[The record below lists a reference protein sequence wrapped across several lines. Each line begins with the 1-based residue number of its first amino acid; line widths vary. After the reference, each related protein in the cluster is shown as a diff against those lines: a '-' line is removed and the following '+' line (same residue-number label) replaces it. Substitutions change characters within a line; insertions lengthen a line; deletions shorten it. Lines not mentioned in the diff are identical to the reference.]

1 MAKIRIKR
9 SNVVTSGVAKAPT
22 STQMDYGELAI
33 NYNNFDPVLFIKD
46 SNNDVIRLT
55 GNNLITSVFG
65 RTGDVTSNSSDYA
78 SFYAPLA
85 HVGTGGSQHAEVTTT
100 ANGFMLAGDK
110 AKLDGITAG
119 AQPNVITAF
128 NGRTVANV
136 VPTAGD
142 YDLTQLGD
150 VDISSPSDG
159 QVIAWNSSNAKFEAI
174 NQTPVTNLS
183 TSRNSTT
190 VSVNSSTGT
199 NISIAGASQTNAG
212 ILIASD
218 KTKLDGIATNAEVN
232 VQADFSITDNTL
244 DSFIKNKPTVPSTL
258 GDLTDVSTTG
268 IGNNK
273 IIKYNSSTSRWEIA
287 TETTSSGTVTSITA
301 GSGLNG
307 GTISS
312 SGILSIQNSYLHSTL
327 DSRYLSSSYVPPTV
341 VASSGGSGGSNGTMT
356 AAMAEKVNGIA
367 NNAELNVNADW
378 NSTSGD
384 SQILNKPSI
393 PSSLNNLND
402 VSLSNSQSNQILQYN
417 GSNWVNSGVT
427 LNELSDVSAG
437 SPSSGQI
444 LSYNGSNWVL
454 SAAPSGTTNLGTST
468 STSNV
473 TITSSSGSNTAI
485 AVATS
490 SRAGVLDTTLFN
502 KLNGIETGAQVNP
515 TNISAFT
522 NNEGYITSS
531 SLPTNNN
538 QLTNGAGYVTA
549 SQCNTVIGTDS
560 DINTDGATVIDQL
573 NMTDGVIT
581 SHSTRTITLADLGYS
596 GATNANYVEN
606 NNQLTNGAGYVTSSG
621 NTTIG
626 TSNDVVANSGA
637 TIISKLYLTNGVVTN
652 TQSRTLTLNDFGFSL
667 VNDSSGNLGIG
678 DNVLTSVSS
687 GERNTG
693 FGDAANQSIS
703 SGDDNTAFGYDALK
717 SVSGGYRTTGI
728 GSKALAS
735 QTSGGDVVAIGVE
748 ALNSHTSPYNCVAI
762 GSYAAQDMSGLFS
775 GTSSVFVGSK
785 AGSGIL
791 SGSGKAGMCVHV
803 GYEAGFQAD
812 GNNNIGIGYKAG
824 QYMDGDNNIEIGNIA
839 GGSYSKI
846 HNIGS
851 NSNRIVIGNNSST
864 NAYIKIAWSTT
875 SDARDKMNFSSVPYG
890 LEFVNNLKPISFQ
903 FKKEREINEP
913 SGNIRYGFKAQDIL
927 SLEGDNPVIID
938 NEDEDSLKFQSD
950 NLVPVLVNAIQEL
963 SAEVSSLKQLI

>member
-33 NYNNFDPVLFIKD
+33 NYNTFDPVLFIKD

-65 RTGDVTSNSSDYA
+65 RTGDITAGASDYA
-78 SFYAPLA
+78 SFYAPIA
-85 HVGTGGSQHAEVTTT
+85 HVSSGGSQHAEVTTT
-100 ANGFMLAGDK
+100 ANGFMIAGDK

-128 NGRTVANV
+128 NGRTVANI
-136 VPTAGD
+136 VPTEGD
-142 YDLTQLGD
+142 YSLNMLSD
-150 VDISSPSDG
+150 VQIGTPTNG
-159 QVIAWNSSNAKFEAI
+159 QTIGWDANTSQFEL
-174 NQTPVTNLS
+174 QTPTPGTNITVTRYDNRVLIQ
-183 TSRNSTT
+183 
-190 VSVNSSTGT
+190 SSTGSDVVLNAAVVGNT
-199 NISIAGASQTNAG
+199 GLRYAGVMTA
-212 ILIASD
+212 D
-218 KTKLDGIATNAEVN
+218 DREKLDGIATNAEVN
-232 VQADFSITDNTL
+232 VQSDFSITDSTL

-287 TETTSSGTVTSITA
+287 TETTSGGTVTSITA

-312 SGILSIQNSYLHSTL
+312 SGTLSIQNSYLHSTL

-367 NNAELNVNADW
+367 NNAEVNVNADW

-384 SQILNKPSI
+384 SKILNKPSI

-402 VSLSNSQSNQILQYN
+402 VSLSNSQSNQVLQYN

-444 LSYNGSNWVL
+444 LSYNGSNWALVNAT
-454 SAAPSGTTNLGTST
+454 SSTTNLGTST

-538 QLTNGAGYVTA
+538 QLTNGAAYITA
-549 SQCNTVIGTDS
+549 TRNDNQAINFGTGNDVEFFCDGSHMYTDLNSGIGNWYIRDGSETRFTFDDNGSFTATNNITAYS
-560 DINTDGATVIDQL
+560 DIRLKTDIKL
-573 NMTDGVIT
+573 IP
-581 SHSTRTITLADLGYS
+581 
-596 GATNANYVEN
+596 NA
-606 NNQLTNGAGYVTSSG
+606 LT
-621 NTTIG
+621 
-626 TSNDVVANSGA
+626 
-637 TIISKLYLTNGVVTN
+637 K
-652 TQSRTLTLNDFGFSL
+652 
-667 VNDSSGNLGIG
+667 
-678 DNVLTSVSS
+678 
-687 GERNTG
+687 
-693 FGDAANQSIS
+693 
-703 SGDDNTAFGYDALK
+703 
-717 SVSGGYRTTGI
+717 
-728 GSKALAS
+728 
-735 QTSGGDVVAIGVE
+735 
-748 ALNSHTSPYNCVAI
+748 
-762 GSYAAQDMSGLFS
+762 
-775 GTSSVFVGSK
+775 
-785 AGSGIL
+785 
-791 SGSGKAGMCVHV
+791 
-803 GYEAGFQAD
+803 
-812 GNNNIGIGYKAG
+812 
-824 QYMDGDNNIEIGNIA
+824 
-839 GGSYSKI
+839 
-846 HNIGS
+846 
-851 NSNRIVIGNNSST
+851 
-864 NAYIKIAWSTT
+864 
-875 SDARDKMNFSSVPYG
+875 
-890 LEFVNNLKPISFQ
+890 
-903 FKKEREINEP
+903 
-913 SGNIRYGFKAQDIL
+913 
-927 SLEGDNPVIID
+927 
-938 NEDEDSLKFQSD
+938 
-950 NLVPVLVNAIQEL
+950 
-963 SAEVSSLKQLI
+963 VSSLRGITYTRIDSGDKGTGVIAQEIEAVLPEAVETNEDDIKSVAYGNLVGLLIEAIKELKAEVNELKLK